1 MIATRNNF
9 TIKDNSSDFA
19 TFLPNKWIEPLT
31 IIAKIKGYDG
41 IDDYIMALIKGRLQ
55 MFVDTTDTIEYEEF
69 QKYIHNKIIGED
81 VPNEWTSNNKEEEE
95 ASDENASKFV
105 KQVNEEYH
113 HDMKHTADD
122 KEKED
127 LK

>member
-9 TIKDNSSDFA
+9 TIKDNDSEFA
-19 TFLPNKWIEPLT
+19 KYLPNKWMEPLT
-31 IIAKIKGYDG
+31 ILARIKGYVG
-41 IDDYIMALIKGRLQ
+41 IDNYVIHLIELELESIRDGGQGIQDLG
-55 MFVDTTDTIEYEEF
+55 EYVM
-69 QKYIHNKIIGED
+69 KYIEEVIG
-81 VPNEWTSNNKEEEE
+81 PGNEEEE
-95 ASDENASKFV
+95 ESNNENVSKFV

-113 HDMKHTADD
+113 HDMKHTTAVDD